1 MKIVRDG
8 ESRTICVYATI
19 NCQLSID
26 YCALCVVGLAFTIVF
41 GN

>member
-1 MKIVRDG
+1 MKLVRDG
-8 ESRTICVYATI
+8 ESRTSCIYSTI

-26 YCALCVVGLAFTIVF
+26 YCALRVIGLAFTIVF